1 MDKETKFGIIP
12 LLGTVIVIIIFEG
25 SLGYGAVFLGFLT
38 FIVLL
43 FISYGIEQLK
53 LPEEAKY
60 LGQGERFAQK
70 KDYDEAIYWFNKV
83 LKVKP
88 DHNKAQMNKFKALHH
103 KSLNL
108 KSIKNYEESINYLNE
123 ALKIKPDSVV
133 ILNDK
138 AQCLFKINRYEDAMK
153 SIDKALEIN
162 SKSEDSWLIKGHI
175 YAKIGEY
182 ENAIGIFEKILKIN
196 PNNKEIL
203 NDPFWIFATKEMK
216 ILKEREKEELELS
229 KKENQIRSSNLFYL
243 IENFVLKYQDNNP
256 DKLSTLKKLLESKDI
271 IITEGQLEDLVQK
284 EIDKKNYINF
294 KKKLTYNNPQDL
306 REYVKNLLDLYGEHY
321 YKHMDS
327 FMQLLKEQSI
337 STNDEETSLLL
348 HEIKDEI
355 ELKHF
360 EEELKTPEEFIGL
373 KDIDNLTGFEF
384 EEYLKLLFKKMGYK
398 AKNTSLSHDQG
409 ADLII
414 ERFGETIVVQ
424 AKRYTDK
431 VGNKAVQEVVASIA
445 HYQAQRGIVVTNNE
459 FTDSAI
465 KLAETNNVR
474 LIDRYQL
481 DNLINK
487 YPILKSNLIYNIV
500 GKS

>member
-1 MDKETKFGIIP
+1 MDRETKFGIIP

-38 FIVLL
+38 CIVLL
-43 FISYGIEQLK
+43 FISYGIDQLT

-70 KDYDEAIYWFNKV
+70 KDYDEAIYWFNKA

-108 KSIKNYEESINYLNE
+108 KSINNYEEAINYLNE
-123 ALKIKPDSVV
+123 ALKIKPDSLM

-153 SIDKALEIN
+153 CIDKALEIN
-162 SKSEDSWLIKGHI
+162 SKSEDSWRIKGHI
-175 YAKIGEY
+175 YAKIREY
-182 ENAIGIFEKILKIN
+182 GNAISSFEKILKIN

-203 NDPFWIFATKEMK
+203 NDPSWLLATKEMK

-243 IENFVLKYQDNNP
+243 IENFVLKYDNNH
-256 DKLSTLKKLLESKDI
+256 DKLSTLNKLLESKGI

-284 EIDKKNYINF
+284 EIEKNNYINF
-294 KKKLTYNNPQDL
+294 KNKLTYNNPQDL

-337 STNDEETSLLL
+337 STNNEEISLLL

-360 EEELKTPEEFIGL
+360 EEELKTPEEFIEL
-373 KDIDNLTGFEF
+373 KNIDNLTGFEF

-431 VGNKAVQEVVASIA
+431 VSNKAIQEVVASIA
-445 HYQAQRGIVVTNNE
+445 HYQAQRGIVVTNSE

-474 LIDRYQL
+474 LVDRYQL

-487 YPILKSNLIYNIV
+487 YPIPKSNLIYNIV